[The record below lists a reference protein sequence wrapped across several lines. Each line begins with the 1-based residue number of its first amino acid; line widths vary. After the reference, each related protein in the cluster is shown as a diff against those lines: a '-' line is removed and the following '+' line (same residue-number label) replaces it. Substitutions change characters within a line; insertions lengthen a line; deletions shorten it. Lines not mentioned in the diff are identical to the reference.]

1 MNNVSSAWNRALLND
16 NRDYIEEVTILLA
29 DNSTVLN
36 ISNANIWG
44 GGFTIEDAVSEESN
58 FQIGAAI
65 INKFTLVLNNLY
77 DEYNDYVFED
87 AVLTVRVGLVTEE
100 STEMIQKGRYIVN
113 SAKYNGSLITL
124 ECYDFMSKFDKPYDD
139 SSAVTY
145 PATLDTIVRRACTS
159 CGVTLATTDFPHKL
173 YTVTERPESET
184 TTCREVISWV
194 AQIAG
199 CFARMNSLGYLEL
212 KWYNQSDLE
221 SVMDGLDGGSFD
233 TSTPYSTG
241 DAADGGTFNPW
252 NTGYV
257 YDGGAFTWT
266 NKTHLI
272 SSIYSEDISV
282 DDVVITG
289 VRILVKTKDD
299 SGSSSETIRAFMSG
313 TEGYVIEI
321 SENPFITVNN
331 AQEIVN
337 WLGTQLN
344 GFTFRKANVSHGSN
358 PAIEAG
364 DVAVVFDRKGAA
376 FPIVVSKTTFSVG
389 SSQTTISAAQTPTR
403 NSAAR
408 YSVETKNYVEMR
420 KRLKT
425 EMTARQQAQA
435 DLAQRIASANGL
447 YQTDVTTQGGGTKH
461 YLHNKTNLNESDIQ
475 ILVSDVG
482 VTMTANGTDAQPTW
496 YGLTV
501 DGTLIANIL
510 SVSGINADW
519 INAGQLVVEDQNG
532 NETLFVDT
540 QTGVVR
546 INAAS
551 FSLTGNTIDSIAQS
565 RANAALTSAN
575 DYTDSATASAKDYSD
590 SQLADYKDVVDAAIE
605 DLQDQIDGQF
615 ETYYYDYEPTL
626 NNYPANEWTT
636 TALKKE
642 HEGDMFLWKSTGYA
656 YRFFNMGTDQNPDWK
671 WQAVSDSVA
680 SQAMAKAEDAL
691 ALAGVKRRVFTAQ
704 PTPPYDQKD
713 LWVQGANGDIK
724 ICAVSR
730 ASGTYVASDWEP
742 ASKYTDDSALTTFL
756 NGTYATNLQAVQ
768 TQIDQKAETYYQ
780 STDPSANW
788 TAQEKPSHTGDLW
801 YKTTDNSTWRYDGSQ
816 WVEQLVPTAVF
827 DEIDEKKRIFV
838 TQPVPPYDERD
849 LWVQG
854 ASGDIKVCQT
864 ARASGAYNASDW
876 VMASKY
882 TDDTVV
888 KSQYGTCAT
897 AAGTTAKVVT
907 LANFAL
913 YNGARIS
920 VKFTYANSIASP
932 TLNVNNTGAK
942 QIRAYGSALTATS
955 PYNWSAGSVVDFV
968 YDGSY
973 WNISDSGSLA
983 KAKTISDQM
992 TQEGIFNLLTNNGA
1006 LQGVFMQNGNLY
1018 INADFI
1024 RTGTLKIGSTQNA
1037 DGSIE
1042 IYNSSGT
1049 LIGRWNKNGI
1059 YVIDG
1064 TIGGW
1069 SILNDGIRKSSG
1081 NIGVGMLPG
1090 TNAAGTFLY
1099 VSETSGSVTKYPF
1112 AVFASGR
1119 VNMSKANITGGK
1131 IELGGLNDVNGEF
1144 SLLNSYGQK
1153 CVEIGNYY
1161 SNAGRVTSNYFSGS
1175 TSATAICVGRIYL
1188 EGSQLRIQSLVNGSW
1203 KDDLWLTES
1212 GISPGEN
1219 RTSVSLNGI
1228 HSYTTSQQTL
1238 VDVDGFEDYD
1248 YKTFLTGNVYIR
1260 GRVATTSSDFNL
1272 MYRLKTHILT
1282 VTGTKNR
1289 LISTPDYA
1297 DRLLYCYETPSPMFG
1312 DVGEGVIGEDGKCFI
1327 AIDPIFAETV
1337 TLKQYQV
1344 FLQKYG
1350 AGECYVSERKGAYFV
1365 VKGTPNLS
1373 FGWELKA
1380 KQIDF
1385 DQLRLERDIDV
1396 VKTENE
1402 HNYPEESA
1410 KHITEIETINYADA
1424 AITHIENIMKER
1436 TVA

>member
-29 DNSTVLN
+29 DNSTVLQ

-139 SSAVTY
+139 SFAVTY
-145 PATLDTIVRRACTS
+145 PATLDTIVRRACS
-159 CGVTLATTDFPHKL
+159 LCGVTLATTDFPHKS

-221 SVMDGLDGGSFD
+221 SVMDGLDGGEFD
-233 TSTPYSTG
+233 SSTPYSTG

-257 YDGGAFTWT
+257 YDGGTFTWT

-299 SGSSSETIRAFMSG
+299 SGASSETIQAFISG

-321 SENPFITVNN
+321 SENPFITVDN

-519 INAGQLVVEDQNG
+519 INAGQLVIKDAND
-532 NETLFVDT
+532 NETFFADT

-546 INAAS
+546 INATS
-551 FSLTGNTIDSIAQS
+551 FYLGGSTIQSIA
-565 RANAALTSAN
+565 
-575 DYTDSATASAKDYSD
+575 
-590 SQLADYKDVVDAAIE
+590 
-605 DLQDQIDGQF
+605 
-615 ETYYYDYEPTL
+615 
-626 NNYPANEWTT
+626 
-636 TALKKE
+636 
-642 HEGDMFLWKSTGYA
+642 
-656 YRFFNMGTDQNPDWK
+656 
-671 WQAVSDSVA
+671 
-680 SQAMAKAEDAL
+680 
-691 ALAGVKRRVFTAQ
+691 
-704 PTPPYDQKD
+704 
-713 LWVQGANGDIK
+713 
-724 ICAVSR
+724 
-730 ASGTYVASDWEP
+730 
-742 ASKYTDDSALTTFL
+742 
-756 NGTYATNLQAVQ
+756 
-768 TQIDQKAETYYQ
+768 
-780 STDPSANW
+780 
-788 TAQEKPSHTGDLW
+788 
-801 YKTTDNSTWRYDGSQ
+801 
-816 WVEQLVPTAVF
+816 
-827 DEIDEKKRIFV
+827 
-838 TQPVPPYDERD
+838 
-849 LWVQG
+849 
-854 ASGDIKVCQT
+854 
-864 ARASGAYNASDW
+864 NAS
-876 VMASKY
+876 VTS
-882 TDDTVV
+882 
-888 KSQYGTCAT
+888 GLAT
-897 AAGTTAKVVT
+897 
-907 LANFAL
+907 
-913 YNGARIS
+913 
-920 VKFTYANSIASP
+920 
-932 TLNVNNTGAK
+932 
-942 QIRAYGSALTATS
+942 LTQQD
-955 PYNWSAGSVVDFV
+955 V
-968 YDGSY
+968 
-973 WNISDSGSLA
+973 
-983 KAKTISDQM
+983 
-992 TQEGIFNLLTNNGA
+992 FNRLTNNGA
-1006 LQGVFMQNGNLY
+1006 AQGMALVNGNLY
-1018 INADFI
+1018 INASYI
-1024 RTGTLKIGSTQNA
+1024 R
-1037 DGSIE
+1037 
-1042 IYNSSGT
+1042 SGT
-1049 LIGRWNKNGI
+1049 LSLGGANNGNGTLEVYDSQNRRTGLWDAYALYVGNIATSTTDPLFKVDTSLGRVNILHLYVSNVYPKKIELNQTDSEFELVDQKRGSHIRLNASGFALSDGNYMDLTGREFRFQESNHAYAMGTQYAANGDFRI
-1059 YVIDG
+1059 LSRSTARRTVMDSDELYLSNANIDTASNYRRSGITYDGFYSEKSVSDVITELVKTSLSSMSV
-1064 TIGGW
+1064 TIGG
-1069 SILNDGIRKSSG
+1069 
-1081 NIGVGMLPG
+1081 
-1090 TNAAGTFLY
+1090 
-1099 VSETSGSVTKYPF
+1099 SVT
-1112 AVFASGR
+1112 
-1119 VNMSKANITGGK
+1119 
-1131 IELGGLNDVNGEF
+1131 
-1144 SLLNSYGQK
+1144 
-1153 CVEIGNYY
+1153 
-1161 SNAGRVTSNYFSGS
+1161 
-1175 TSATAICVGRIYL
+1175 
-1188 EGSQLRIQSLVNGSW
+1188 
-1203 KDDLWLTES
+1203 
-1212 GISPGEN
+1212 
-1219 RTSVSLNGI
+1219 VS
-1228 HSYTTSQQTL
+1228 
-1238 VDVDGFEDYD
+1238 
-1248 YKTFLTGNVYIR
+1248 
-1260 GRVATTSSDFNL
+1260 
-1272 MYRLKTHILT
+1272 
-1282 VTGTKNR
+1282 GTKSR
-1289 LISTPDYA
+1289 EVSTPDYSE
-1297 DRLLYCYETPSPMFG
+1297 RLMYCYETPSPLFG
-1312 DVGEGVIGEDGKCFI
+1312 DVGEGVIGEDGKCYVS
-1327 AIDPIFAETV
+1327 IDPVFAETV

-1365 VKGTPNLS
+1365 VEGTPNLA

-1380 KQIDF
+1380 KQADF
-1385 DQLRLERDIDV
+1385 DQLRLERDTKHVSI
-1396 VKTENE
+1396 ENE
-1402 HNYPEESA
+1402 QNYSEDGAEHFTEVANVDYAQQSA
-1410 KHITEIETINYADA
+1410 E
-1424 AITHIENIMKER
+1424 HIEEVENIDYGQEAVNYIESLKGGR
-1436 TVA
+1436 LVA

>member
-29 DNSTVLN
+29 DNSTVLQ

-139 SSAVTY
+139 SFAVTY
-145 PATLDTIVRRACTS
+145 PATLDTIVRRACS
-159 CGVTLATTDFPHKL
+159 LCGVTLATTDFPHKS

-221 SVMDGLDGGSFD
+221 SVMDGLDGGEFD
-233 TSTPYSTG
+233 SSTPYSTG

-299 SGSSSETIRAFMSG
+299 SGASSETIRAFMSG

-321 SENPFITVNN
+321 SENPFITVDN

-364 DVAVVFDRKGAA
+364 DVAVVFDRKGGT

-546 INAAS
+546 INASS

-575 DYTDSATASAKDYSD
+575 NYTDSATASAKNYSD

-691 ALAGVKRRVFTAQ
+691 ALAGVKRRVFTSQ

-713 LWVQGANGDIK
+713 LWVEGANGDIK

-730 ASGTYVASDWEP
+730 ASGTYVASDWEL

-756 NGTYATNLQAVQ
+756 NGTYAVNLQSVQ

-780 STDPSANW
+780 STDPSVNW
-788 TAQEKPSHTGDLW
+788 TASQKPSHTGDLW

-838 TQPVPPYDERD
+838 TQPVPPYDVRD

-864 ARASGAYNASDW
+864 ARASGSYNASDW

-888 KSQYGTCAT
+888 KSQYGTCTT
-897 AAGTTAKVVT
+897 AASTAAKVVT

-920 VKFTYANSIASP
+920 VKFSNPNTAATP
-932 TLNVNNTGAK
+932 TLNVNGTGAK
-942 QIRAYGSALTATS
+942 QIRAYGSTLSATS
-955 PYNWSAGSVVDFV
+955 SYNWSAGAVVDFV
-968 YDGSY
+968 YDESVNY
-973 WNISDSGSLA
+973 WYISDSSSLS
-983 KAKTISDQM
+983 KAKEFVNTLDNSLNQ
-992 TQEGIFNLLTNNGA
+992 TEVYNRLTNNS
-1006 LQGVFMQNGNLY
+1006 QNEGVYLSNGHLY
-1018 INADFI
+1018 INASMINSGTINADRI
-1024 RTGTLKIGSTQNA
+1024 AAGSLNANKIKGGTLTLGGSNNENGSLVVKNASGQNVVTANNSGLTATGTLTGSALTTAEADYPTLLSGDCYVEDSYKGEQYEAFWDYGEPLKVKYVLNNSGLTGQITYPEAFTFKLDIWGWGWRIRDALMVNGAIYTNRLYMGNGVGKYIYLTDSARNQYVGLGNNGSNLWIGASQTAAYHHRGGTYISAGHDGTSGNETIFVSVPNAANNGGTNYGVWHKGNLKNATTSAAGLMSADDKELVNELTHASTTVT
-1037 DGSIE
+1037 IE
-1042 IYNSSGT
+1042 MGATQTSSTASKRHGVVRMVISAYNSS
-1049 LIGRWNKNGI
+1049 ISAPFENI
-1059 YVIDG
+1059 
-1064 TIGGW
+1064 
-1069 SILNDGIRKSSG
+1069 SSG
-1081 NIGVGMLPG
+1081 VQIGTMPTGYRP
-1090 TNAAGTFLY
+1090 A
-1099 VSETSGSVTKYPF
+1099 
-1112 AVFASGR
+1112 
-1119 VNMSKANITGGK
+1119 ANIFIPGVLK
-1131 IELGGLNDVNGEF
+1131 
-1144 SLLNSYGQK
+1144 
-1153 CVEIGNYY
+1153 
-1161 SNAGRVTSNYFSGS
+1161 TS
-1175 TSATAICVGRIYL
+1175 TTWESATWYQCMVSVESSGAIKVL
-1188 EGSQLRIQSLVNGSW
+1188 AKNTELHASKV
-1203 KDDLWLTES
+1203 LTC
-1212 GISPGEN
+1212 
-1219 RTSVSLNGI
+1219 
-1228 HSYTTSQQTL
+1228 TL
-1238 VDVDGFEDYD
+1238 VY
-1248 YKTFLTGNVYIR
+1248 
-1260 GRVATTSSDFNL
+1260 
-1272 MYRLKTHILT
+1272 T
-1282 VTGTKNR
+1282 V
-1289 LISTPDYA
+1289 
-1297 DRLLYCYETPSPMFG
+1297 
-1312 DVGEGVIGEDGKCFI
+1312 
-1327 AIDPIFAETV
+1327 
-1337 TLKQYQV
+1337 
-1344 FLQKYG
+1344 
-1350 AGECYVSERKGAYFV
+1350 
-1365 VKGTPNLS
+1365 
-1373 FGWELKA
+1373 
-1380 KQIDF
+1380 
-1385 DQLRLERDIDV
+1385 
-1396 VKTENE
+1396 
-1402 HNYPEESA
+1402 
-1410 KHITEIETINYADA
+1410 
-1424 AITHIENIMKER
+1424 
-1436 TVA
+1436 